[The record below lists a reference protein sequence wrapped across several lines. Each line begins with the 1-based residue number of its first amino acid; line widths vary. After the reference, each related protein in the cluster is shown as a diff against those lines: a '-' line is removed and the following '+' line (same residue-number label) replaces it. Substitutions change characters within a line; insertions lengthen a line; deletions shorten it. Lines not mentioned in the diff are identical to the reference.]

1 MNDLLQLNRSIA
13 EHWLGKLD
21 ARQEDYLSYTPVCLG
36 QLSYSATHLAEAL
49 QAARH
54 DHENSLR
61 VLALNRQYL
70 NFARLAAADVA
81 AGNPE
86 MLIRLD
92 ISLELVEWLG
102 TLSDEDIGI
111 LALNL
116 RSPIV
121 RFASKAFCKGAA
133 MQSAAAIHHA
143 TALIATRASV
153 RNR

>member
-1 MNDLLQLNRSIA
+1 MDDLLQLNRSIA

-21 ARQEDYLSYTPVCLG
+21 ASQEDYLSYTPVCLG
-36 QLSYSATHLAEAL
+36 QLSFSVTHLAEAL
-49 QAARH
+49 RAARH
-54 DHENSLR
+54 DHKNSYR

-92 ISLELVEWLG
+92 ITLELLEWLG
-102 TLSDEDIGI
+102 TLSDEDIAI

-116 RSPIV
+116 RDPIV
-121 RFASKAFCKGAA
+121 HFASKAFCKGAA
-133 MQSAAAIHHA
+133 LQSAAAIHHA
-143 TALIATRASV
+143 TALIATRASI